1 MSIRRRDDSVKPG
14 CGIDAA
20 KGENFTKQ
28 NRSPMEGVQ
37 SVHEER
43 SSYSG
48 AYGTNDPGLRTKRD
62 VQFRWET
69 RDIYTDVVDNDGGSA
84 NGGFSGPIKA
94 GVNRSQGKKY

>member
-1 MSIRRRDDSVKPG
+1 MSIRKRDDSVKPG
-14 CGIDAA
+14 CGIDGT
-20 KGENFTKQ
+20 KGENFTRGAVGSWNQ
-28 NRSPMEGVQ
+28 Q
-37 SVHEER
+37 SNHSER
-43 SSYSG
+43 ESYSG
-48 AYGTNDPGLRTKRD
+48 AYGTNDSGLRNQRD